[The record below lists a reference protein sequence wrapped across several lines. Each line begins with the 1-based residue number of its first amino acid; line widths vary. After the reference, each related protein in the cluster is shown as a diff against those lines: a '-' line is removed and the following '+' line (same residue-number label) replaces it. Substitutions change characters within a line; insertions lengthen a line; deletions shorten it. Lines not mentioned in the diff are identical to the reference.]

1 MGKRLYV
8 DKMSSRCPSRSYS
21 RSRSKSRDRKAAPR
35 VAKKPTSKDQCF
47 ICKEFG
53 HWYGPA
59 HTGPIRVRK
68 ETAKA

>member
-68 ETAKA
+68 ETEKA